1 MANNLKDH
9 LKEVA
14 DAIRA
19 KKGTTDLINPQD
31 FAEEIGAISGG
42 GEGGSNIEYL
52 DVSEGLSAA
61 AKMMLVLYGGV
72 VGKAPNDIITTT
84 SSLPAGIYTCA
95 EIYATYVQQGMS
107 QEVGNAIF
115 GGITGIAF
123 LPNIKI
129 VNGNIG
135 ETLAV
140 YELLEL
146 LGIPREQLDSLPR
159 ITEVE
164 FYDLTA

>member
-42 GEGGSNIEYL
+42 GSGEGGGSSWRYFK
-52 DVSEGLSAA
+52 V
-61 AKMMLVLYGGV
+61 
-72 VGKAPNDIITTT
+72 NDTTK
-84 SSLPAGIYTCA
+84 LPAGEAVCMMIK
-95 EIYATYVQQGMS
+95 
-107 QEVGNAIF
+107 
-115 GGITGIAF
+115 TGDSIIPHSGLA
-123 LPNIKI
+123 
-129 VNGNIG
+129 
-135 ETLAV
+135 TLACTSFNTIYKDITAIGV
-140 YELLEL
+140 VPIKWAANGAVQE
-146 LGIPREQLDSLPR
+146 IDNDA
-159 ITEVE
+159 ITEMADYMNLTEITEAE